1 MPKTLGPFRYD
12 VNMDLDQAQLLGR
25 WRIVEW
31 VQRYDDGRQQYPLGR
46 SPQGFIQ
53 YDRDRM
59 FCFLCAGERK
69 RLGGAQWTAPD
80 AEKAA
85 AYASCL
91 AYSGTYEIAGDEVL
105 HKVDL
110 SLYPNWVGT
119 TQRRRAVIRDGR
131 LALTARLEAGT
142 PEARTAELVWERWAR
157 SG

>member
-1 MPKTLGPFRYD
+1 MLTLDAFRYH
-12 VNMDLDQAQLLGR
+12 VNMHPAQLLGR
-25 WRIVEW
+25 WRIVDW
-31 VQRYDDGRQQYPLGR
+31 IQRYDDGREHYPLGR

-59 FCFLCAGERK
+59 FCFLCAGERS
-69 RLGGAQWTAPD
+69 RLSGAQWTAPE

-91 AYSGTYEIAGDEVL
+91 AYSGTYEIAGDEIL

-119 TQRRRAVIRDGR
+119 TQRRRAVIREGR
-131 LALTARLEAGT
+131 LALTARLEQGT
-142 PEARTAELVWERWAR
+142 PEARTAELIWERVAAP
-157 SG
+157 

>member
-1 MPKTLGPFRYD
+1 
-12 VNMDLDQAQLLGR
+12 MDLDQAQLLGR

-31 VQRYDDGRQQYPLGR
+31 VQRYDDGREQYPLGR